1 MKPKN
6 GLAKTMAR
14 YVLFILPLTISF
26 ACENHNFDSDSRQ
39 IVAKNEI
46 KRKLRRITN
55 FDVTSFAQD
64 TVKNI
69 ADSSFKT
76 QIRYTMGI
84 SYNDS
89 NKVFQQKKGVVMF
102 TPDGTSVISTEISD
116 Q

>member
-26 ACENHNFDSDSRQ
+26 ACENHNFDSDCRQ

>member
-1 MKPKN
+1 M
-6 GLAKTMAR
+6 LAR

-26 ACENHNFDSDSRQ
+26 ACENHNFDSDTRQ
-39 IVAKNEI
+39 IVAKDEI
-46 KRKLRRITN
+46 KSKLRRITN
-55 FDVTSFAQD
+55 FDVTSFAED

-69 ADSSFKT
+69 ADSNFKT
-76 QIRYTMGI
+76 QIRYTMGV

-102 TPDGTSVISTEISD
+102 TPDGTTVISTEISD

>member
-6 GLAKTMAR
+6 GLAKTLAR
-14 YVLFILPLTISF
+14 YALFILPLTISF

-39 IVAKNEI
+39 IVAKDEI
-46 KRKLRRITN
+46 KSKLRRITN

-76 QIRYTMGI
+76 QIRYTMGV
-84 SYNDS
+84 SFTDS

-102 TPDGTSVISTEISD
+102 TPDGRSVISTAISD

>member
-102 TPDGTSVISTEISD
+102 TLDGTSVISTEIYD